1 MDLRRPH
8 RGSDRSA
15 GRMGERI
22 GGQMTIIGASL
33 IVLLLAS
40 IGADHAAAQGSAQGD
55 VLPAGDN
62 VSYDQVLEDPDN
74 IELGYRYALTQIRR
88 DDLLGASATL
98 DRLILLAP
106 GEPNIRALRA
116 IVLYRLDN
124 LREAEKEF
132 DDILALDID
141 PVLRSN
147 IERYAA
153 ELGRRNQQ
161 TRMSLL
167 TSFGY
172 QYDTNR
178 SGAPNSGRL
187 RTFLGTFDVA
197 PDGRK
202 EDDHS
207 LTGFTRFTIEHDLPT
222 QERHSLFGSLSLY
235 AADQFQLDDY
245 DTYDIG
251 AEIGGR
257 FEFGQVFLTPN
268 LSYDHLILGDESYL
282 DSIVAGLRADHR
294 LNDPVN
300 LWARADIA
308 YLDYRNTAQYPT
320 GDLQS
325 GGDVAATIGTDLYFG
340 SSHRLTVSAG
350 YGRFNADVE
359 WESYQGPQLG
369 LNHTWLLG
377 DGAFLMTGL
386 SGEYQD
392 YDMADPV
399 TGLASRHDWVYRA
412 RTTLGVPVQTL
423 FMAEE
428 WPAALAGLTMSIY
441 GEYYRADSNITNYDY
456 DNVRAG
462 ATLSK
467 RWEF

>member
-1 MDLRRPH
+1 MEFERPCRASGFYADRAPGRRIT
-8 RGSDRSA
+8 RWA
-15 GRMGERI
+15 F
-22 GGQMTIIGASL
+22 SL
-33 IVLLLAS
+33 IVLGLTGGYLA
-40 IGADHAAAQGSAQGD
+40 IGEAAAQSAAD
-55 VLPAGDN
+55 PLPASEN
-62 VSYDQVLEDPDN
+62 VTYDQVLEDPDN
-74 IELGYRYALTQIRR
+74 LELGYRYALSQIRR

-124 LREAEKEF
+124 LREAEQEF
-132 DDILALDID
+132 EELLALDLD
-141 PVLRSN
+141 PTLRAN

-153 ELGRRNQQ
+153 ELGRRNQD

-178 SGAPNSGRL
+178 AGAPDSGRL

-197 PDGRK
+197 KDGRK

-207 LTGFTRFTIEHDLPT
+207 LTGLARFTIEHDLAT
-222 QERHSLFGSLSLY
+222 QNRHSLFGTLSLY
-235 AADQFQLDDY
+235 SADQFELDDY
-245 DTYDIG
+245 DTHDIG
-251 AEIGGR
+251 AQLGGR
-257 FEFGQVFLTPN
+257 FEFGEIFLTPV
-268 LSYDHLILGDESYL
+268 LAYDHVFLGGDSYIDTYAL
-282 DSIVAGLRADHR
+282 SLRADHR

-300 LWARADIA
+300 LWARGDLA
-308 YLDYRNTAQYPT
+308 YLDYRNTEQYPA
-320 GDLQS
+320 GELQS
-325 GGDVAATIGTDLYFG
+325 GADVALTLGTDLYFG
-340 SSHRLTVSAG
+340 TSHRLTLSAS
-350 YGRFNADVE
+350 YGRFNSDQE
-359 WESYQGPQLG
+359 WESYEGPAIG

-377 DGAFLMTGL
+377 EGAFLMSDL

-392 YDMADPV
+392 YDIADPV
-399 TGLASRHDWVYRA
+399 TGALERQDWIYRG
-412 RTTLGVPVQTL
+412 RVTLGVPVQTL
-423 FMAEE
+423 LMAEE
-428 WPAALAGLTMSIY
+428 WPTMLGGLTMSVY

>member
-1 MDLRRPH
+1 MALDQLCPAQQPD
-8 RGSDRSA
+8 RGHA
-15 GRMGERI
+15 GYRLVI
-22 GGQMTIIGASL
+22 
-33 IVLLLAS
+33 S
-40 IGADHAAAQGSAQGD
+40 IAAACFVLAGAVPSVAADSAAD
-55 VLPAGDN
+55 TLPASEN
-62 VSYDQVLEDPDN
+62 VTYDQVLAEPDN
-74 IELGYRYALTQIRR
+74 LELGYLYALTQIRR

-124 LREAEKEF
+124 LREASQEF
-132 DDILALDID
+132 EDLLALDLD
-141 PVLRSN
+141 PALRAN
-147 IERYAA
+147 IERYAD

-178 SGAPNSGRL
+178 AGAPDSGRL

-197 PDGRK
+197 KDGRK

-207 LTGFTRFTIEHDLPT
+207 LTGLARFTIEHDLDT
-222 QERHSLFGSLSLY
+222 QERHSLFGSVSLY
-235 AADQFQLDDY
+235 TADQFQLDDY
-245 DTYDIG
+245 DTYDIS
-251 AEIGGR
+251 AQVGGH
-257 FEFGQVFLTPN
+257 FEFGEIFLTPV
-268 LSYDHLILGDESYL
+268 LAYDHVILGGESYI
-282 DSIVAGLRADHR
+282 DNYATSLRADYR
-294 LNDPVN
+294 LSDPVN
-300 LWARADIA
+300 LWARGDLA
-308 YLDYRNTAQYPT
+308 YVDYRNTEQYPA
-320 GDLQS
+320 GELQS
-325 GGDVAATIGTDLYFG
+325 GTDAAITLGTDLYIG
-340 SSHRLTVSAG
+340 TTHRLTLSASYGG
-350 YGRFNADVE
+350 YNSDQD
-359 WESYQGPQLG
+359 WESYDGPAVG

-377 DGAFLMTGL
+377 EGAFLMTDL
-386 SGEYQD
+386 AGEYQD
-392 YDMADPV
+392 YDIADPF
-399 TGLASRHDWVYRA
+399 TGATERHDWIYRA
-412 RTTLGVPVQTL
+412 RATLGVPVKTL

-428 WPAALAGLTMSIY
+428 WPEYLDGLTMTIY